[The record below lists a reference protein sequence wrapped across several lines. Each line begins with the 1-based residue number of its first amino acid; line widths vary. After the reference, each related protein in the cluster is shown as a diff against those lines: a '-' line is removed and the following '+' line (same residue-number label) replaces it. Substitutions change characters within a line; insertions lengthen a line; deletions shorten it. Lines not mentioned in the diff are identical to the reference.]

1 MTEDSQIF
9 IFIPEPH
16 IPLGTTDPGIQV
28 TFLPLTFGNHWK
40 KEMSDELTSSNSDS
54 RFISFSTSKISKTM
68 NCFSKKWD
76 MGKREKHIENR
87 VTNKV
92 TQRHKG
98 REQGAFPIL
107 LRTGSPMLCQG

>member
-68 NCFSKKWD
+68 NCFSKK
-76 MGKREKHIENR
+76 MGHGKKRETH
-87 VTNKV
+87 
-92 TQRHKG
+92 
-98 REQGAFPIL
+98 REQ
-107 LRTGSPMLCQG
+107 SYQQGNTKA